1 MGEKMKNKRLESLM
15 LWAKC
20 KSEPAYFIENY
31 LETFDKTK
39 QTYVKFQ
46 PFPKQ
51 LEAIESFKNNRYN
64 IVLKYRQA
72 GISTL
77 TAAYI
82 TWLVSFAH
90 ADNPVKIL
98 ILANKRETAMEFLN
112 KAKVFHSQLP
122 KWISVDI
129 GDTNSKQHVRF
140 SNGCEIKAVAT
151 SADALRGYTPSL
163 LILDEAAF
171 IEGGQDVWAACQA
184 SLSTGGDA
192 ILVSTPN
199 GYDAIYHTTYDG
211 AKKGNNDFKIVEMR
225 WYEDPRFNKGLFW
238 EKEGEETII
247 DEKQDFE
254 KYAGYVRDGY
264 SPSSPWYM
272 EMVRQM
278 NGNMRLVNQEI
289 NCDFLGSGETV
300 IDKDWILQQEKE
312 NRREPIRK
320 EGILREL
327 WIWKD
332 PEPGKKYIMGVDVST
347 GQSDDFSAFSVIC
360 LDGEEGEEQVAE
372 FYGKMPPD
380 ELANYVWQV
389 GIRYNA
395 YVVIDITGGV
405 GLPTSLKLKEMGY
418 TQLHYPNG
426 DKTKNPGFNIDSN
439 RRIVV
444 SELEESI
451 RTNRVKV
458 RSERTI
464 AEMSTFVFRN
474 GRPDH
479 MVGYHDD
486 LLWALA
492 MGLYVSNTTFKEIER
507 NKNKSAAMIDSW
519 MTTTNENAQVNSI
532 KPPQEKQAMS
542 QGFDNPGRNPS
553 NPAHQDPMNPF
564 APMTPHPGQLYKEYG
579 WLFGNMTGRR
589 RN

>member
-1 MGEKMKNKRLESLM
+1 MDILKNKTKLETM
-15 LWAKC
+15 MIWAKC
-20 KSEPAYFIENY
+20 KADPAYFIENY

-39 QTYVKFQ
+39 QTYVKFR

-51 LEAIESFKNNRYN
+51 LEAILAYKDNRYN
-64 IVLKYRQA
+64 VVLKYRQA

-82 TWLVSFAH
+82 VWLISFASS
-90 ADNPVKIL
+90 DNPEKVL

-122 KWISVDI
+122 SWISVDI

-140 SNGCEIKAVAT
+140 TNGCEIKAVAT

-199 GYDAIYHTTYDG
+199 GYDAIYHTTYEG
-211 AKKGNNDFKIVEMR
+211 AKKGENDFNVVEMR
-225 WYEDPRFNKGLFW
+225 WYEDPRFNKGLKW
-238 EKEGEETII
+238 ERKDSEDII
-247 DEKQDFE
+247 DESNNFE
-254 KYAGYVRDGY
+254 NYSKYVQDGY
-264 SPSSPWYM
+264 SPTAPWYL
-272 EMVRQM
+272 EMIRQM

-300 IDKDWILQQEKE
+300 IDKEWIQQQDNE
-312 NRREPIRK
+312 NKREPIRK
-320 EGILREL
+320 EGINRDL

-332 PEPGKKYIMGVDVST
+332 PEPGKKYVMGVDVST

-372 FYGKMPPD
+372 YYGKLPPD
-380 ELANYVWQV
+380 ELANFVWHA

-418 TQLHYPNG
+418 SQLHYPNG
-426 DKTKNPGFNIDSN
+426 DTTKNPGFNIDSN

-451 RTNRVKV
+451 RTNRVKI

-464 AEMSTFVFRN
+464 SEMSTFVFRN

-492 MGLYVSNTTFKEIER
+492 MGIYVANTTFKEIER
-507 NKNKSAAMIDSW
+507 NKNRSVAMMDSW
-519 MTTTNENAQVNSI
+519 MVTSSENTLIQSTKPKEERHLSSTTFATTDERNERF
-532 KPPQEKQAMS
+532 PEPM
-542 QGFDNPGRNPS
+542 
-553 NPAHQDPMNPF
+553 DPF
-564 APMTPHPGQLYKEYG
+564 RPMDANVGPEIYKTYG
-579 WLFGNMTGRR
+579 WLFGGMGRKR
-589 RN
+589 

>member
-1 MGEKMKNKRLESLM
+1 MGGTKKNTKLETM
-15 LWAKC
+15 MIWAKC
-20 KSEPAYFIENY
+20 KADPAYFIENY
-31 LETFDKTK
+31 LETFDKT
-39 QTYVKFQ
+39 QQAYVRFK

-51 LEAIESFKNNRYN
+51 MDAIRAYKDNRYN

-82 TWLVSFAH
+82 TWLVCFA
-90 ADNPVKIL
+90 DSKNPQKVL

-122 KWISVDI
+122 KWISVGI

-171 IEGGQDVWAACQA
+171 IEGGQEVWAACQA

-199 GYDAIYHTTYDG
+199 GYDEIYHATYDG
-211 AKKGNNDFKIVEMR
+211 AKKGENDFNIVEMR
-225 WYEDPRFNKGLFW
+225 WYEDPRFNKGLKW
-238 EKEGEETII
+238 EKEGEETIY
-247 DEKQDFE
+247 DESQSLDT
-254 KYAGYVRDGY
+254 YDGYVKQGFV
-264 SPSSPWYM
+264 PSSPWYL

-300 IDKDWILQQEKE
+300 IDKEWIEIQEKE
-312 NRREPIRK
+312 NRRDPIRK
-320 EGILREL
+320 EGIFKDL

-332 PEPGKKYIMGVDVST
+332 SEPNRKYIMGVDVST

-360 LDGEEGEEQVAE
+360 LDCEDGEEQVAE
-372 FYGKMPPD
+372 YYGKMPPD
-380 ELANYVWQV
+380 ELANFVWSV
-389 GIRYNA
+389 GRRYNA

-418 TQLHYPNG
+418 GQLHYPNG
-426 DKTKNPGFNIDSN
+426 DKNKNPGFNIDSN
-439 RRIVV
+439 RRLVV
-444 SELEESI
+444 SELEESV
-451 RTNRVKV
+451 RTNRVKI

-464 AEMSTFVFRN
+464 AEMTTFVFRN

-486 LLWALA
+486 LLWGLA
-492 MGLYVSNTTFKEIER
+492 MGLYVANTTFRDIE
-507 NKNKSAAMIDSW
+507 KNKSKSAAIMDSW
-519 MTTTNENAQVNSI
+519 ITKTTVNKNIDDIKPESEKFNSSTTFATTNHSDPRYPN
-532 KPPQEKQAMS
+532 PMDPFRPQEQHGQHIYKQ
-542 QGFDNPGRNPS
+542 
-553 NPAHQDPMNPF
+553 
-564 APMTPHPGQLYKEYG
+564 YG
-579 WLFGNMTGRR
+579 WLFGKMGRR
-589 RN
+589 

>member
-1 MGEKMKNKRLESLM
+1 MDILKNKTKLETM
-15 LWAKC
+15 MIWAKC
-20 KSEPAYFIENY
+20 KADPAYFIENY

-39 QTYVKFQ
+39 QTYVKFR

-51 LEAIESFKNNRYN
+51 LEAILAYKDNRYN
-64 IVLKYRQA
+64 VVLKYRQA

-82 TWLVSFAH
+82 VWLISFASS
-90 ADNPVKIL
+90 DNPEKVL

-122 KWISVDI
+122 SWISVDI

-140 SNGCEIKAVAT
+140 TNGCEIKAVAT

-199 GYDAIYHTTYDG
+199 GYDAIYHTTYEG
-211 AKKGNNDFKIVEMR
+211 AKKGENDFNVVEMR
-225 WYEDPRFNKGLFW
+225 WYEDPRFNKGLKW
-238 EKEGEETII
+238 ERKDSEDII
-247 DEKQDFE
+247 DESNNFE
-254 KYAGYVRDGY
+254 NYSKYVQDGY
-264 SPSSPWYM
+264 SPTAPWYL
-272 EMVRQM
+272 EMIRQM

-300 IDKDWILQQEKE
+300 IDKEWIQQQDNE
-312 NRREPIRK
+312 NKREPIRK
-320 EGILREL
+320 EGINRDL

-332 PEPGKKYIMGVDVST
+332 PEPGKKYVMGVDVST

-372 FYGKMPPD
+372 YYGKLPPD
-380 ELANYVWQV
+380 ELANFVWHA

-418 TQLHYPNG
+418 SQLHYPNG
-426 DKTKNPGFNIDSN
+426 DTTKNPGFNIDSN

-451 RTNRVKV
+451 RTNRVKI

-464 AEMSTFVFRN
+464 SEMSTFVFRN

-492 MGLYVSNTTFKEIER
+492 MGIYVANTTFKEIQR
-507 NKNKSAAMIDSW
+507 NKNRSVAMMDSW
-519 MTTTNENAQVNSI
+519 MVTSSENTLIQSTKPKEERHLSSTTFATTDERNERF
-532 KPPQEKQAMS
+532 PEPMDP
-542 QGFDNPGRNPS
+542 FRPMDS
-553 NPAHQDPMNPF
+553 NVGPDV
-564 APMTPHPGQLYKEYG
+564 YKNYG
-579 WLFGNMTGRR
+579 WLFGGMGRKR
-589 RN
+589 

>member
-1 MGEKMKNKRLESLM
+1 MGETKKNTKLETM
-15 LWAKC
+15 MIWAKC
-20 KSEPAYFIENY
+20 KADPAYFIENY
-31 LETFDKTK
+31 LETFDKTQ
-39 QTYVKFQ
+39 QTYVKFR

-51 LEAIESFKNNRYN
+51 MDAIRAYKNNRYN
-64 IVLKYRQA
+64 VVLKYRQA

-82 TWLVSFAH
+82 TWLVCFS
-90 ADNPVKIL
+90 DSKNPQKVL

-171 IEGGQDVWAACQA
+171 IEGGQEVWAACQA

-199 GYDAIYHTTYDG
+199 GYDEIYHATYDG
-211 AKKGNNDFKIVEMR
+211 AKKGENDFNIVEMK
-225 WYEDPRFNKGLFW
+225 WYEDPRFNKGLSW
-238 EKEGEETII
+238 EKGGEETIK
-247 DEKQDFE
+247 DESQNLQKYKEYIKQGF
-254 KYAGYVRDGY
+254 
-264 SPSSPWYM
+264 SPSSPWYL
-272 EMVRQM
+272 EMIRQM

-300 IDKDWILQQEKE
+300 IDKEWIELQENE
-312 NRREPIRK
+312 NRRDPIRK
-320 EGILREL
+320 EGIEREL
-327 WIWKD
+327 WVWKD
-332 PEPGKKYIMGVDVST
+332 SEPNKKYVMGVDVST
-347 GQSDDFSAFSVIC
+347 GQSDDFSAFSVVC
-360 LDGEEGEEQVAE
+360 LDCEDGEEQMAE
-372 FYGKMPPD
+372 YYGKMPPD
-380 ELANYVWQV
+380 ELANYVWSV
-389 GIRYNA
+389 GRRYNA

-418 TQLHYPNG
+418 GQLHYPNG
-426 DKTKNPGFNIDSN
+426 DTNKNPGFNIDSN
-439 RRIVV
+439 RRLVV
-444 SELEESI
+444 SELEESV
-451 RTNRVKV
+451 RTNRIKI

-464 AEMSTFVFRN
+464 AEMTTFVFRN

-486 LLWALA
+486 LLWGLA
-492 MGLYVSNTTFKEIER
+492 MGLYVANTTFKEIEK
-507 NKNKSAAMIDSW
+507 NKNKSAAIMDSW
-519 MTTTNENAQVNSI
+519 VTNTSVNKNIDDIKPAAEKFNSSTTFATTNPSDPRQSN
-532 KPPQEKQAMS
+532 PMDPFRPQEQH
-542 QGFDNPGRNPS
+542 GR
-553 NPAHQDPMNPF
+553 QV
-564 APMTPHPGQLYKEYG
+564 YKDYG
-579 WLFGNMTGRR
+579 WLFGNMRGGNRK
-589 RN
+589 

>member
-1 MGEKMKNKRLESLM
+1 MI
-15 LWAKC
+15 WAKC
-20 KSEPAYFIENY
+20 KSDPAYFIENY
-31 LETFDKTK
+31 LETFDKTR
-39 QTYVKFQ
+39 QAYVKFR

-51 LEAIESFKNNRYN
+51 MEAILAYKENRYN

-82 TWLVSFAH
+82 VWLISFASS
-90 ADNPVKIL
+90 DNPEKVL

-122 KWISVDI
+122 SWISVDI

-140 SNGCEIKAVAT
+140 ANGCEIKAVAT

-199 GYDAIYHTTYDG
+199 GYDAIYHTTYEG
-211 AKKGNNDFKIVEMR
+211 AKKGENDFNVVEMR
-225 WYEDPRFNKGLFW
+225 WYEDPRFNKDLKW
-238 EKEGEETII
+238 ERKESEDII
-247 DEKQDFE
+247 DESNNFE
-254 KYAGYVRDGY
+254 SYDKYIRDGY
-264 SPSSPWYM
+264 SPTAPWYL
-272 EMVRQM
+272 EMIRQM

-300 IDKDWILQQEKE
+300 IDKEWIQQQDNE
-312 NRREPIRK
+312 NKREPIRK
-320 EGILREL
+320 EGINRDL

-332 PEPGKKYIMGVDVST
+332 PEPGKKYVMGVDVST

-372 FYGKMPPD
+372 YYGKLPPD
-380 ELANYVWQV
+380 ELANFVWHA

-418 TQLHYPNG
+418 SQLHYPNG
-426 DKTKNPGFNIDSN
+426 DTTKNPGFNIDSN

-451 RTNRVKV
+451 RTNRVKI

-464 AEMSTFVFRN
+464 SEMSTFVFRN

-492 MGLYVSNTTFKEIER
+492 MGIYVANTTFKEIQR
-507 NKNKSAAMIDSW
+507 NKNRSVAMMDSW
-519 MTTTNENAQVNSI
+519 MVTSSENTLIQSTKPKEERHLSSTTFATTDERNERF
-532 KPPQEKQAMS
+532 PEPMDP
-542 QGFDNPGRNPS
+542 FRPMDS
-553 NPAHQDPMNPF
+553 NVGPDV
-564 APMTPHPGQLYKEYG
+564 YKNYG
-579 WLFGNMTGRR
+579 WLFGGMGRKR
-589 RN
+589 

>member
-1 MGEKMKNKRLESLM
+1 MSNPKNKTKLETM
-15 LWAKC
+15 MVWAKC
-20 KSEPAYFIENY
+20 KADPAYFIENY
-31 LETFDKTK
+31 LETFDKTR
-39 QTYVKFQ
+39 QTYVKFK

-51 LEAIESFKNNRYN
+51 LDAIRAYKDNRYN

-82 TWLVSFAH
+82 VWLISFASS
-90 ADNPVKIL
+90 DNPQKIL

-122 KWISVDI
+122 SWISVDI
-129 GDTNSKQHVRF
+129 GDTNSKQNVRF

-199 GYDAIYHTTYDG
+199 GYDAIYHTTYEG
-211 AKKGNNDFKIVEMR
+211 AKKGENDFNILEMS
-225 WYEDPRFNKGLFW
+225 WYEDPRFNKDLRW
-238 EKEGEETII
+238 EKEGEKTII
-247 DEKQDFE
+247 DETNNSKRYPE
-254 KYAGYVRDGY
+254 YVKNGYT
-264 SPSSPWYM
+264 PISPWYL
-272 EMVRQM
+272 EMIRQM

-300 IDKDWILQQEKE
+300 IDKEWIELQDKE
-312 NRREPIRK
+312 NKRNPIRK
-320 EGILREL
+320 EGIFRDL

-372 FYGKMPPD
+372 YYGKLPPD
-380 ELANYVWQV
+380 ELANFVWHA
-389 GIRYNA
+389 GTRYNA
-395 YVVIDITGGV
+395 YVVVDITGGV

-418 TQLHYPNG
+418 SQLHYPNG
-426 DKTKNPGFNIDSN
+426 DTNKNPGFNIDSN

-451 RTNRVKV
+451 RTNRVKI

-464 AEMSTFVFRN
+464 SEMSTFVFRN

-486 LLWALA
+486 LLWALG
-492 MGLYVSNTTFKEIER
+492 MGIYVANTTFKEIER
-507 NKNKSAAMIDSW
+507 NKNKSVAMMDSW
-519 MTTTNENAQVNSI
+519 MTTSNENHQIQST
-532 KPPQEKQAMS
+532 KPKEERQATS
-542 QGFDNPGRNPS
+542 VTYATTDQRNPRF
-553 NPAHQDPMNPF
+553 PDPMDPF
-564 APMTPHPGQLYKEYG
+564 RPMEGNEGVEIYKNYG
-579 WLFGNMTGRR
+579 WLFGGLGRKR
-589 RN
+589 

>member
-1 MGEKMKNKRLESLM
+1 MGQGKPNSKLQTMME
-15 LWAKC
+15 WAKC
-20 KSEPAYFIENY
+20 KADPAYFIENY
-31 LETFDKTK
+31 LETFDKTQ
-39 QTYVKFQ
+39 QTYVKFR

-51 LEAIESFKNNRYN
+51 IEAIKSYKDNRYN

-82 TWLVSFAH
+82 TWLVCFA
-90 ADNPVKIL
+90 DTKNPQKVL

-122 KWISVDI
+122 TWVSVNI
-129 GDTNSKQHVRF
+129 GDTNSKQHVKF
-140 SNGCEIKAVAT
+140 TNGCEIKAVAT

-171 IEGGQDVWAACQA
+171 IEGGQEVWAACQA

-199 GYDAIYHTTYDG
+199 GYDPIYHTTYDG
-211 AKKGNNDFKIVEMR
+211 AKKGENDFNIVEMR
-225 WYEDPRFNKGLFW
+225 WYEDPRFNKGLVW
-238 EKEGEETII
+238 EKEDHETIE
-247 DEKQDFE
+247 DESQDLE
-254 KYAGYVRDGY
+254 KYAKYIREGY
-264 SPSSPWYM
+264 SPSAPWYL
-272 EMVRQM
+272 EMIRQM

-300 IDKDWILQQEKE
+300 IDKEWIALQEKE

-320 EGILREL
+320 EGIEKEL
-327 WIWKD
+327 WIWRD
-332 PEPGKKYIMGVDVST
+332 AEPNHKYIMGVDVST

-360 LDGEEGEEQVAE
+360 LDCEEGEEQVAE
-372 FYGKMPPD
+372 YYGKMPPD
-380 ELANYVWQV
+380 ELASFVWII
-389 GIRYNA
+389 GRRYNA

-418 TQLHYPNG
+418 GQLHYPNG
-426 DKTKNPGFNIDSN
+426 DTNKNPGFNIDSN

-444 SELEESI
+444 SELEESV
-451 RTNRVKV
+451 RTNRVKI
-458 RSERTI
+458 RSERAI
-464 AEMSTFVFRN
+464 AEMTTFIFRN

-486 LLWALA
+486 ILWSLG
-492 MGLYVSNTTFKEIER
+492 MGLYVANTTFREIEK
-507 NKNKSAAMIDSW
+507 NKNKSAAIIDSW
-519 MTTTNENAQVNSI
+519 TTNTSVNKNIDDI
-532 KPPQEKQAMS
+532 KPQAEKFNSSTSYATT
-542 QGFDNPGRNPS
+542 NPNNNPKF
-553 NPAHQDPMNPF
+553 PDPMQPF
-564 APMTPHPGQLYKEYG
+564 RPMTPNGIEQYKQHG
-579 WLFGNMTGRR
+579 WLFGKMYKGSRR
-589 RN
+589 

>member
-1 MGEKMKNKRLESLM
+1 MGGTKKNTKLETM
-15 LWAKC
+15 MIWAKC
-20 KSEPAYFIENY
+20 KADPAFFIENY

-39 QTYVKFQ
+39 QTYVKFR
-46 PFPKQ
+46 PFP
-51 LEAIESFKNNRYN
+51 
-64 IVLKYRQA
+64 KYRQA

-82 TWLVSFAH
+82 TWLISFA
-90 ADNPVKIL
+90 DKKNPQKVL

-122 KWISVDI
+122 KWITVDI

-140 SNGCEIKAVAT
+140 TNGCEIKAVAT

-199 GYDAIYHTTYDG
+199 GYDEIYHATYDG
-211 AKKGNNDFKIVEMR
+211 AKKGENDFNIVEMR
-225 WYEDPRFNKGLFW
+225 WYEDPRFNLGLKW
-238 EKEGEETII
+238 DKEDHETIF
-247 DEKQDFE
+247 DQSQDLE
-254 KYAGYVRDGY
+254 KYETYVRDGY
-264 SPSSPWYM
+264 SPSSPWYL
-272 EMVRQM
+272 EMIRQM

-300 IDKDWILQQEKE
+300 IDKEWIALQEKE
-312 NRREPIRK
+312 NRRDPIRK
-320 EGILREL
+320 EGIFRDL

-332 PEPGKKYIMGVDVST
+332 SEPNRKYIMGVDVST

-360 LDGEEGEEQVAE
+360 LDCEEGEEQVAE
-372 FYGKMPPD
+372 YYGKLPPD
-380 ELANYVWQV
+380 ELANFVWSV
-389 GIRYNA
+389 GRRYNA

-418 TQLHYPNG
+418 GQLHYPNG
-426 DKTKNPGFNIDSN
+426 DKNKNPGFNIDSN

-444 SELEESI
+444 SELEESV
-451 RTNRVKV
+451 RTNRVKI

-464 AEMSTFVFRN
+464 TEMTTFVFRN

-486 LLWALA
+486 LLWGLA
-492 MGLYVSNTTFKEIER
+492 MGLYVANTTFKEIER

-519 MTTTNENAQVNSI
+519 MTTTTVNKNIDEI
-532 KPPQEKQAMS
+532 KPAAEKFNSSTTFATT
-542 QGFDNPGRNPS
+542 NPS
-553 NPAHQDPMNPF
+553 DPRTHDPMAPFNPNQ
-564 APMTPHPGQLYKEYG
+564 ADPRRMYQEYQ
-579 WLFGNMTGRR
+579 WLFGKMGRGNR
-589 RN
+589 G

>member
-1 MGEKMKNKRLESLM
+1 MGEKMKNKKLETLM

-20 KSEPAYFIENY
+20 KSDPAYFIANY

-39 QTYVKFQ
+39 QTYVKFE

-51 LEAIESFKNNRYN
+51 LEAIKSFKENRYN

-82 TWLVSFAH
+82 TWLVTFAH
-90 ADNPVKIL
+90 ADNPEKVL

-122 KWISVDI
+122 KWVSVDI

-140 SNGCEIKAVAT
+140 TNGCEIKAVAT

-199 GYDAIYHTTYDG
+199 GYDPIYHTTYDG
-211 AKKGNNDFKIVEMR
+211 AKKAENDFKIVEMR
-225 WYEDPRFNKGLFW
+225 WYEDPRFNKDLKW
-238 EKEGEETII
+238 EKEGEETIH
-247 DEKQDFE
+247 DESQNFE
-254 KYAGYVRDGY
+254 KYAEYVRNGFN
-264 SPSSPWYM
+264 PTAPWYL
-272 EMVRQM
+272 EMIRQM

-300 IDKDWILQQEKE
+300 IDKEWITLQEKE
-312 NRREPIRK
+312 NKREPVRK
-320 EGILREL
+320 EGFQREL

-332 PEPGKKYIMGVDVST
+332 PEPGKKYVMGVDVST
-347 GQSDDFSAFSVIC
+347 GQSDDFSAFSIIC
-360 LDGEEGEEQVAE
+360 LDSDEGEEQVAE
-372 FYGKMPPD
+372 YYGKMPPD

-389 GIRYNA
+389 GNRYNA

-418 TQLHYPNG
+418 SQLHYPNG
-426 DKTKNPGFNIDSN
+426 DKNKNPGFNIDSN

-444 SELEESI
+444 SELEESV
-451 RTNRVKV
+451 RTNRVKI

-464 AEMSTFVFRN
+464 AEMTTFVFRN

-486 LLWALA
+486 LLWALG
-492 MGLYVSNTTFKEIER
+492 MGLYVANTTFKEIEKNR
-507 NKNKSAAMIDSW
+507 NHTAAMIDSW
-519 MTTTNENAQVNSI
+519 MTSEKENPHINSI
-532 KPPQEKQAMS
+532 KPAQEKQSMTQS
-542 QGFDNPGRNPS
+542 FNNPNPNTPRRNIP
-553 NPAHQDPMNPF
+553 DPMNPF
-564 APMTPHPGQLYKEYG
+564 GPMNPNPGQLYREHG
-579 WLFGNMTGRR
+579 WLFGGMMGRR

>member
-1 MGEKMKNKRLESLM
+1 MDNLKNKSKLETM
-15 LWAKC
+15 MIWAKC
-20 KSEPAYFIENY
+20 KADPAYFIENY

-39 QTYVKFQ
+39 QTYVKFR

-51 LEAIESFKNNRYN
+51 LEAILAYKDNRYN

-82 TWLVSFAH
+82 VWLISFASS
-90 ADNPVKIL
+90 DNPEKVL

-140 SNGCEIKAVAT
+140 TNGCEIKAVAT

-199 GYDAIYHTTYDG
+199 GYDAIYHTTYEG
-211 AKKGNNDFKIVEMR
+211 AKKSENDFNIVEMK
-225 WYEDPRFNKGLFW
+225 WYEDPRFNKGLKW
-238 EKEGEETII
+238 EKKDMEDII
-247 DEKQDFE
+247 DESNNLE
-254 KYAGYVRDGY
+254 NYAKYVQEGYT
-264 SPSSPWYM
+264 PTAPWYL
-272 EMVRQM
+272 EMIRQM

-300 IDKDWILQQEKE
+300 IDKEWIELQDKE
-312 NRREPIRK
+312 NKRDPIRK
-320 EGILREL
+320 EGINREL

-332 PEPGKKYIMGVDVST
+332 PEPGKKYVMGVDVST

-372 FYGKMPPD
+372 YYGKLPPD
-380 ELANYVWQV
+380 ELANFVWHA
-389 GIRYNA
+389 GTRYNA

-418 TQLHYPNG
+418 SQLHYPNG
-426 DKTKNPGFNIDSN
+426 DTTKNPGFNIDSN

-444 SELEESI
+444 SELEESV
-451 RTNRVKV
+451 RTNRVKI

-464 AEMSTFVFRN
+464 SEMSTFVFRN

-486 LLWALA
+486 LLWALG
-492 MGLYVSNTTFKEIER
+492 MGVYVANTTFKEIER
-507 NKNKSAAMIDSW
+507 NKNRSVAMMDSW
-519 MTTTNENAQVNSI
+519 MTTTSENAHIQST
-532 KPPQEKQAMS
+532 KPRQERELSSTTFATTDQ
-542 QGFDNPGRNPS
+542 RNDRFP
-553 NPAHQDPMNPF
+553 DPMDPF
-564 APMTPHPGQLYKEYG
+564 RPMDANVGPEIYKNYG
-579 WLFGNMTGRR
+579 WLFGGMGRKR
-589 RN
+589 L

>member
-1 MGEKMKNKRLESLM
+1 MGETKRNARLETVM
-15 LWAKC
+15 LWGKC
-20 KSEPAYFIENY
+20 KYDPAYFIENF
-31 LETFDKTK
+31 LQTFDKTK
-39 QTYVKFQ
+39 GTFVKFS

-51 LEAIESFKNNRYN
+51 LEAIKSYKDNRYN

-82 TWLVSFAH
+82 TWLVSFASK
-90 ADNPVKIL
+90 DNPEKVL

-199 GYDAIYHTTYDG
+199 GYDPIYHTTYDG
-211 AKKGNNDFKIVEMR
+211 AKKGVNDFKIVEMR
-225 WYEDPRFNKGLFW
+225 WYEDPRFNKGLEW
-238 EKEGEETII
+238 EKEGEENII
-247 DEKQDFE
+247 CGTEDLKLYEQ
-254 KYAGYVRDGY
+254 YVIDGY
-264 SPSSPWYM
+264 KPISPWYS
-272 EMVRQM
+272 EMIRQM

-300 IDKDWILQQEKE
+300 IDKEWIELQEKE
-312 NRREPIRK
+312 NKREPIRK
-320 EGILREL
+320 EGIEREL

-332 PEPGKKYIMGVDVST
+332 PEPGKKYVMGVDVST

-360 LDGEEGEEQVAE
+360 LDCEDGEEQVAE
-372 FYGKMPPD
+372 YYGKMPPD
-380 ELANYVWQV
+380 ELANYVWHA
-389 GIRYNA
+389 GTRYNA
-395 YVVIDITGGV
+395 YVIIDITGGV

-426 DKTKNPGFNIDSN
+426 DRNKNPGFNIDSN

-444 SELEESI
+444 SELEESV
-451 RTNRVKV
+451 RTNRVKI

-464 AEMSTFVFRN
+464 AEMTTFIFRN

-486 LLWALA
+486 LLWGLA
-492 MGLYVSNTTFKEIER
+492 MGLYVANTTFKEIQK
-507 NKNKSAAMIDSW
+507 NKNHSAAIMDSW
-519 MTTTNENAQVNSI
+519 MTTTQANEHIDSI
-532 KPPQEKQAMS
+532 KPIGEKISLSTPPNNKPERMNER
-542 QGFDNPGRNPS
+542 FP
-553 NPAHQDPMNPF
+553 DPMHPF
-564 APMTPHPGQLYKEYG
+564 GAPSQDARHLYKEHG
-579 WLFGNMTGRR
+579 WLFGKGYGGRR
-589 RN
+589 V